1 MTDHSDE
8 TIWQTTTSN
17 LVGGNTVTFDTPDT
31 TANDTPTPSPVD
43 FWLRA
48 FPTSDETAPD

>member
-1 MTDHSDE
+1 MTDHSDY
-8 TIWQTTTSN
+8 IWQTTTSN